1 MNLRC
6 IIKPTKT
13 QEDINYEKIISI
25 ILLAVII
32 STSVLFTGCG
42 EVASNNAQTSDEAD
56 TTALSDTTPTADPNQ
71 FSVEFYDY
79 KTNELISKSNK
90 NNLNEK
96 LKASDD
102 LIYMTSDNKVDSID
116 VEPSYVLLLSYLKDT
131 SRDIWV
137 LIYVKGDDVYVQADK
152 RHANINLDTAGYDI
166 YKSKYNKSQ
175 LEELINNHSIEL
187 PTFKQFYKTRC
198 NPNT

>member
-1 MNLRC
+1 MKTLRLIFCFEYLDKINLRC
-6 IIKPTKT
+6 IINPTKT
-13 QEDINYEKIISI
+13 QEDVNYEKIISI
-25 ILLAVII
+25 MLLAVVI
-32 STSVLFTGCG
+32 STSILFTGCGG
-42 EVASNNAQTSDEAD
+42 EVASNNAQTSDEAN
-56 TTALSDTTPTADPNQ
+56 TTALSDTTPTANPNQ
-71 FSVEFYDY
+71 FSFEVYDY

-90 NNLNEK
+90 NNLNKK
-96 LKASDD
+96 LMSFND
-102 LIYMTSDNKVDSID
+102 LVYMTSDNKVDSID

-175 LEELINNHSIEL
+175 LEELI
-187 PTFKQFYKTRC
+187 K
-198 NPNT
+198 

>member
-1 MNLRC
+1 M
-6 IIKPTKT
+6 K
-13 QEDINYEKIISI
+13 KIISI
-25 ILLAVII
+25 SLLAVII

-42 EVASNNAQTSDEAD
+42 GEVASNNAQTSAEVN
-56 TTALSDTTPTADPNQ
+56 TTALVETTPTLDPNQ
-71 FSVEFYDY
+71 FSFEVYDY

-96 LKASDD
+96 MRASDD
-102 LIYMTSDNKVDSID
+102 LVYMTSDNKVDSID

-131 SRDIWV
+131 SRDIWILV
-137 LIYVKGDDVYVQADK
+137 YVKGDDVYVQADK

-175 LEELINNHSIEL
+175 FEELI
-187 PTFKQFYKTRC
+187 K
-198 NPNT
+198 

>member
-1 MNLRC
+1 M
-6 IIKPTKT
+6 K
-13 QEDINYEKIISI
+13 KIISI
-25 ILLAVII
+25 MLLAVVI

-42 EVASNNAQTSDEAD
+42 GEVAPSNAQTSDEAD

-137 LIYVKGDDVYVQADK
+137 L
-152 RHANINLDTAGYDI
+152 DI
-166 YKSKYNKSQ
+166 CQ
-175 LEELINNHSIEL
+175 G
-187 PTFKQFYKTRC
+187 R
-198 NPNT
+198 

>member
-1 MNLRC
+1 MSEISARCFLFVGNISATICKNL
-6 IIKPTKT
+6 IF
-13 QEDINYEKIISI
+13 KIFYLVRKVFLIC
-25 ILLAVII
+25 AK
-32 STSVLFTGCG
+32 
-42 EVASNNAQTSDEAD
+42 SD
-56 TTALSDTTPTADPNQ
+56 N
-71 FSVEFYDY
+71 

-96 LKASDD
+96 LMSFND
-102 LIYMTSDNKVDSID
+102 LVYMTSDNKVDSID

-175 LEELINNHSIEL
+175 LEELM
-187 PTFKQFYKTRC
+187 K
-198 NPNT
+198 

>member
-1 MNLRC
+1 M
-6 IIKPTKT
+6 K
-13 QEDINYEKIISI
+13 KIISI
-25 ILLAVII
+25 FLLAVII
-32 STSVLFTGCG
+32 STSVLFTGCGG

-56 TTALSDTTPTADPNQ
+56 TTALSDTTPTADSNQ

-96 LKASDD
+96 MRASDD

-116 VEPSYVLLLSYLKDT
+116 IEPSYVLLLSYLKDT

-175 LEELINNHSIEL
+175 LEELI
-187 PTFKQFYKTRC
+187 K
-198 NPNT
+198 

>member
-1 MNLRC
+1 M
-6 IIKPTKT
+6 K
-13 QEDINYEKIISI
+13 KIISI

-71 FSVEFYDY
+71 FSVEFYDYKFSVEFYDY

-175 LEELINNHSIEL
+175 LDELI
-187 PTFKQFYKTRC
+187 K
-198 NPNT
+198 

>member
-1 MNLRC
+1 M
-6 IIKPTKT
+6 K
-13 QEDINYEKIISI
+13 KIISI

-90 NNLNEK
+90 NNLNKK
-96 LKASDD
+96 LMSFND
-102 LIYMTSDNKVDSID
+102 LVYMTSDNKVDSID

-131 SRDIWV
+131 SRDIWILV
-137 LIYVKGDDVYVQADK
+137 YVKGDDVYVQADK

-175 LEELINNHSIEL
+175 LEELM
-187 PTFKQFYKTRC
+187 K
-198 NPNT
+198 

>member
-1 MNLRC
+1 M
-6 IIKPTKT
+6 K
-13 QEDINYEKIISI
+13 KIISI

-32 STSVLFTGCG
+32 STSVLFTGCGG

-96 LKASDD
+96 MRASDD

-137 LIYVKGDDVYVQADK
+137 LIYVKDDDVYVQADK

-175 LEELINNHSIEL
+175 LEELI
-187 PTFKQFYKTRC
+187 K
-198 NPNT
+198 

>member
-1 MNLRC
+1 M
-6 IIKPTKT
+6 K
-13 QEDINYEKIISI
+13 KIISI

-42 EVASNNAQTSDEAD
+42 GEVAPSNAQTSDE
-56 TTALSDTTPTADPNQ
+56 ALSDTTPTADPNQ

-152 RHANINLDTAGYDI
+152 RYANINLDTAGYDI

-175 LEELINNHSIEL
+175 LEELI
-187 PTFKQFYKTRC
+187 K
-198 NPNT
+198 

>member
-1 MNLRC
+1 M
-6 IIKPTKT
+6 K
-13 QEDINYEKIISI
+13 KIISI
-25 ILLAVII
+25 ILLAVIML
-32 STSVLFTGCG
+32 TSVLFTGCGG
-42 EVASNNAQTSDEAD
+42 EVASNNAQTSDEVN
-56 TTALSDTTPTADPNQ
+56 TTALVETTPTLDPNQ
-71 FSVEFYDY
+71 FSFEVYDY

-96 LKASDD
+96 MRASDD

-131 SRDIWV
+131 SRDIWILV
-137 LIYVKGDDVYVQADK
+137 YVKGDDVYVQADK

-175 LEELINNHSIEL
+175 LEELM
-187 PTFKQFYKTRC
+187 K
-198 NPNT
+198 

>member
-1 MNLRC
+1 M
-6 IIKPTKT
+6 K
-13 QEDINYEKIISI
+13 KIISI

-42 EVASNNAQTSDEAD
+42 GEVASNNAQTSDEVN
-56 TTALSDTTPTADPNQ
+56 TTALVETTPTLDPNQ
-71 FSVEFYDY
+71 FSFEVYDY

-131 SRDIWV
+131 SRDI
-137 LIYVKGDDVYVQADK
+137 
-152 RHANINLDTAGYDI
+152 
-166 YKSKYNKSQ
+166 
-175 LEELINNHSIEL
+175 
-187 PTFKQFYKTRC
+187 
-198 NPNT
+198 

>member
-1 MNLRC
+1 MNDGSVKR
-6 IIKPTKT
+6 IMK
-13 QEDINYEKIISI
+13 KIISI

-90 NNLNEK
+90 NNLNKK
-96 LKASDD
+96 LMSFND
-102 LIYMTSDNKVDSID
+102 LVYMTSDNKVDSID

-137 LIYVKGDDVYVQADK
+137 LIYVKGNDVYVQADK

-175 LEELINNHSIEL
+175 LEELM
-187 PTFKQFYKTRC
+187 K
-198 NPNT
+198 

>member
-1 MNLRC
+1 M
-6 IIKPTKT
+6 K
-13 QEDINYEKIISI
+13 KIISI
-25 ILLAVII
+25 MLLAVVI
-32 STSVLFTGCG
+32 STSVLFTGCGG

-137 LIYVKGDDVYVQADK
+137 LIYVKDDDVYVQADK

-175 LEELINNHSIEL
+175 LEELM
-187 PTFKQFYKTRC
+187 K
-198 NPNT
+198 

>member
-1 MNLRC
+1 M
-6 IIKPTKT
+6 K
-13 QEDINYEKIISI
+13 KIISI

-42 EVASNNAQTSDEAD
+42 GKGAPSNAQTSDEAD
-56 TTALSDTTPTADPNQ
+56 TTSLSDTTPTADPNQ

-90 NNLNEK
+90 NNLDEK
-96 LKASDD
+96 LKEAIN
-102 LIYMTSDNKVDSID
+102 LTNTTSEQKVESID
-116 VEPSYVLLLSYLKDT
+116 VEPTYVILLSYLKDT

-175 LEELINNHSIEL
+175 LEKLI
-187 PTFKQFYKTRC
+187 K
-198 NPNT
+198 

>member
-1 MNLRC
+1 M
-6 IIKPTKT
+6 K
-13 QEDINYEKIISI
+13 KIISI

-42 EVASNNAQTSDEAD
+42 GEVASSNAQTSDEAD
-56 TTALSDTTPTADPNQ
+56 TTVLSDTTPTADPNQ

-131 SRDIWV
+131 SRDIWA

-175 LEELINNHSIEL
+175 LEKLI
-187 PTFKQFYKTRC
+187 K
-198 NPNT
+198 

>member
-1 MNLRC
+1 M
-6 IIKPTKT
+6 K
-13 QEDINYEKIISI
+13 KIISI
-25 ILLAVII
+25 ILLAVIV
-32 STSVLFTGCG
+32 STSVLFTGCNG
-42 EVASNNAQTSDEAD
+42 EVAPSNAQTSDEAD

-96 LKASDD
+96 MRASDD

-131 SRDIWV
+131 SRD
-137 LIYVKGDDVYVQADK
+137 LLLMCDK
-152 RHANINLDTAGYDI
+152 
-166 YKSKYNKSQ
+166 
-175 LEELINNHSIEL
+175 EVIEV
-187 PTFKQFYKTRC
+187 
-198 NPNT
+198 

>member
-1 MNLRC
+1 M
-6 IIKPTKT
+6 
-13 QEDINYEKIISI
+13 
-25 ILLAVII
+25 LLAVVI
-32 STSVLFTGCG
+32 STSILFTGCGG

-116 VEPSYVLLLSYLKDT
+116 VEPSYVLLYHT
-131 SRDIWV
+131 
-137 LIYVKGDDVYVQADK
+137 
-152 RHANINLDTAGYDI
+152 
-166 YKSKYNKSQ
+166 
-175 LEELINNHSIEL
+175 
-187 PTFKQFYKTRC
+187 
-198 NPNT
+198 

>member
-1 MNLRC
+1 M
-6 IIKPTKT
+6 K
-13 QEDINYEKIISI
+13 KIISI
-25 ILLAVII
+25 MLLAVVI
-32 STSVLFTGCG
+32 STSILFTGCGG

-102 LIYMTSDNKVDSID
+102 LIYMTSDNKVDSTD
-116 VEPSYVLLLSYLKDT
+116 VEPSYVILLSYLKDT

-137 LIYVKGDDVYVQADK
+137 LIYVKGDDVYVQADI

-166 YKSKYNKSQ
+166 YKSKFNKSQ
-175 LEELINNHSIEL
+175 LEELM
-187 PTFKQFYKTRC
+187 K
-198 NPNT
+198 

>member
-1 MNLRC
+1 M
-6 IIKPTKT
+6 K
-13 QEDINYEKIISI
+13 KIISI

-42 EVASNNAQTSDEAD
+42 GEVAPSNAQTSDETD
-56 TTALSDTTPTADPNQ
+56 TTVLSDTTPTADPNQ
-71 FSVEFYDY
+71 FSVKFYDY

-96 LKASDD
+96 MRASDD

-137 LIYVKGDDVYVQADK
+137 LIYVYVQADK

-175 LEELINNHSIEL
+175 LEELI
-187 PTFKQFYKTRC
+187 K
-198 NPNT
+198 

>member
-1 MNLRC
+1 M
-6 IIKPTKT
+6 K
-13 QEDINYEKIISI
+13 KIISI
-25 ILLAVII
+25 ILLAVIML
-32 STSVLFTGCG
+32 TSVLFTGCGG
-42 EVASNNAQTSDEAD
+42 EVASNNAQTSDEVN
-56 TTALSDTTPTADPNQ
+56 TTALVETTPTLDPNQ
-71 FSVEFYDY
+71 FSFEVYDY

-96 LKASDD
+96 MRASDD

-152 RHANINLDTAGYDI
+152 RHANINIDTSCYDI
-166 YKSKYNKSQ
+166 YKSQ
-175 LEELINNHSIEL
+175 
-187 PTFKQFYKTRC
+187 
-198 NPNT
+198 

>member
-1 MNLRC
+1 M
-6 IIKPTKT
+6 K
-13 QEDINYEKIISI
+13 KIISI

-71 FSVEFYDY
+71 FSVEFYDYKFSVEFYDY

-166 YKSKYNKSQ
+166 YKSTYNKSQ
-175 LEELINNHSIEL
+175 LDELI
-187 PTFKQFYKTRC
+187 K
-198 NPNT
+198 

>member
-1 MNLRC
+1 M
-6 IIKPTKT
+6 K
-13 QEDINYEKIISI
+13 KIISI

-42 EVASNNAQTSDEAD
+42 EVAPSNSQTSDEAD

-90 NNLNEK
+90 NNLDEK
-96 LKASDD
+96 LKETIN
-102 LIYMTSDNKVDSID
+102 LTNTTSEQKVESID
-116 VEPSYVLLLSYLKDT
+116 VEPTYVILLSYLKDT
-131 SRDIWV
+131 SRDLWF

-152 RHANINLDTAGYDI
+152 RHANINLDTGGYDI
-166 YKSKYNKSQ
+166 YKTDYTKSD
-175 LEELINNHSIEL
+175 LEELM
-187 PTFKQFYKTRC
+187 K
-198 NPNT
+198 

>member
-1 MNLRC
+1 M
-6 IIKPTKT
+6 
-13 QEDINYEKIISI
+13 
-25 ILLAVII
+25 LLAVVI
-32 STSVLFTGCG
+32 STSILFTGCGG

-90 NNLNEK
+90 NNLNDK
-96 LKASDD
+96 MRASDD

-116 VEPSYVLLLSYLKDT
+116 VEPSYVILLSYLKDT

-137 LIYVKGDDVYVQADK
+137 LIYVKGDDVYVQADI

-166 YKSKYNKSQ
+166 YKSKFNKSQ
-175 LEELINNHSIEL
+175 LEELM
-187 PTFKQFYKTRC
+187 K
-198 NPNT
+198 